1 MDFYFLVERQT
12 CIFNDA
18 VVSISFFFLFIGAS
32 LQTLHAVM
40 TTTEVFIVVQ
50 VPLMGITDLVA
61 ESKEAYKENPEVCPE
76 NK

>member
-1 MDFYFLVERQT
+1 MMLWFL
-12 CIFNDA
+12 FHF
-18 VVSISFFFLFIGAS
+18 FFFLLELAYKS
-32 LQTLHAVM
+32 LHAVV
-40 TTTEVFIVVQ
+40 TATEVFIVVQ